1 MCVIGNV
8 KAGLNPKIIGKI
20 SIKNIEP
27 LTNLIIRS
35 EE

>member
-1 MCVIGNV
+1 MCVLGYV
-8 KAGLNPKIIGKI
+8 KAGLNPKIIGKS

-27 LTNLIIRS
+27 LTNLIIWS